1 VCGEVKAALYGE
13 EKRPRIASFVGG
25 LGGRDVIPEEF
36 VQMIKKGSELTEKGQ
51 ERAYEMIGV
60 RE

>member
-1 VCGEVKAALYGE
+1 M
-13 EKRPRIASFVGG
+13 SFVGG

-36 VQMIKKGSELTEKGQ
+36 VQMIKKGSELPEKGQ
-51 ERAYEMIGV
+51 EREYEMIGV